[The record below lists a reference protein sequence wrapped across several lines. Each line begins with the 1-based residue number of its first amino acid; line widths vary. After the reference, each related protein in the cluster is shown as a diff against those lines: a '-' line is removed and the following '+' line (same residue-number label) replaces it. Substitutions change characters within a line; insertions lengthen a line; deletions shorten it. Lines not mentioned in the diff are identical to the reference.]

1 MSLNEQVQKELS
13 SKLNTEQVV
22 DDSVNA
28 KMEQIEELQRQLE
41 ELKDTH
47 KASLQSHQTQ
57 VKDLKT
63 ESEATTT

>member
-28 KMEQIEELQRQLE
+28 KMEQIEEL
-41 ELKDTH
+41 
-47 KASLQSHQTQ
+47 
-57 VKDLKT
+57 
-63 ESEATTT
+63 